1 MCLCVLLQ
9 KVLLELQVENQQRL
23 KDREQ
28 ELKDLKK
35 VMEVMKVGQQKFSSH
50 ASVASKGNQR
60 FPSNADSL
68 VTLPLQHSE
77 DRLRGDTEVEL
88 SELQR
93 SVERLQELLEEVLDQ
108 AGMEKMGQ
116 AQEVADSL
124 VAEIKLLKKR
134 DTEMKDLAR
143 CEDNIHY
150 LQVGWTSELSRE
162 GLTKGMLGYASGSD
176 SHCASASAALILT
189 LYSTARPYDKAT
201 PNKWKDDVYLQIF
214 ISDLQCRASMKQG
227 S

>member
-1 MCLCVLLQ
+1 MHQLPPKEINV
-9 KVLLELQVENQQRL
+9 
-23 KDREQ
+23 
-28 ELKDLKK
+28 
-35 VMEVMKVGQQKFSSH
+35 SH
-50 ASVASKGNQR
+50 QTLT
-60 FPSNADSL
+60 DL

-108 AGMEKMGQ
+108 AGVEKMGQ
-116 AQEVADSL
+116 AQEVTDSL
-124 VAEIKLLKKR
+124 VAEIKVLKKR

-162 GLTKGMLGYASGSD
+162 GLTKGVLGYASVE
-176 SHCASASAALILT
+176 LK
-189 LYSTARPYDKAT
+189 P
-201 PNKWKDDVYLQIF
+201 F
-214 ISDLQCRASMKQG
+214 QG
-227 S
+227 VTVTVRQHQLH